1 MTNSLGFSIPSLVSQ
16 ELLSPS
22 KTRWLATFARTHTDR
37 NFLPLM
43 FHSFKDVK
51 LWKLRKNLTNVM
63 SPCSSL
69 DLFQMLETV
78 QRPSSHPQAP

>member
-51 LWKLRKNLTNVM
+51 LWKLRKNLTNVLQ
-63 SPCSSL
+63 SL
-69 DLFQMLETV
+69 SFFTIIFFSETK
-78 QRPSSHPQAP
+78 HGN